1 MAQTLIRFAAGVGAV
16 VAVTAAGG
24 LDVAVAA
31 ADPGSPRTPVSN
43 FSDGASSQ
51 SEAGEHRGPGH
62 GRHRRDD
69 AAGRPATP
77 DSGCVDGQPDTGTGG
92 RPSPGDSPEA
102 STPSRPT
109 VPGSNA
115 SPPPDEAGPTPA
127 APATS
132 AAPATFVAPSKSSGR
147 STAVQAVTARV
158 VPRVTVGDGRTP
170 RHLATERAEPL
181 PIPAAVDET
190 APVVAAAPI
199 VSAPAAL
206 PLLWLESVSPQLPG
220 QVWVPQSPVTSLWGD
235 AQPGWPAGVIFGIAG
250 LFLAPVGG
258 VLLGRRQAK
267 ASRSASALITR

>member
-1 MAQTLIRFAAGVGAV
+1 MAQTLIRFVAGVGAA

-51 SEAGEHRGPGH
+51 SEAGERRVPGH
-62 GRHRRDD
+62 GRHRPDD
-69 AAGRPATP
+69 ASGRPATS

-92 RPSPGDSPEA
+92 RPSPSGSPEV

-115 SPPPDEAGPTPA
+115 GPPPDEAGPAPA
-127 APATS
+127 AS
-132 AAPATFVAPSKSSGR
+132 AAPATFVAPRKSSGR
-147 STAVQAVTARV
+147 SAAVQAVTARV

-190 APVVAAAPI
+190 APVVAAPPI
-199 VSAPAAL
+199 VAAPAAL
-206 PLLWLESVSPQLPG
+206 PSLWMESVSPRLPG
-220 QVWVPQSPVTSLWGD
+220 QVWVPQSPVTSLRGD
-235 AQPGWPAGVIFGIAG
+235 AQPDWPAGVIVGIAG